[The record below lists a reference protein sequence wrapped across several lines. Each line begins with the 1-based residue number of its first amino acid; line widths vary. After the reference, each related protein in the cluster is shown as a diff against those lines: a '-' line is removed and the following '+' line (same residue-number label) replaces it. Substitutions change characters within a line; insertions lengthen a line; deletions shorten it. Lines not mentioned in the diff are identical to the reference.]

1 MCNDHIAFAIVT
13 NRNQRSHPSMENRTH
28 IVPLGSVETI
38 LSHFHHRME
47 DNHRVCV
54 ENKKDNEIKNAP
66 GHIMKYTYA
75 GMDR

>member
-1 MCNDHIAFAIVT
+1 
-13 NRNQRSHPSMENRTH
+13 
-28 IVPLGSVETI
+28 
-38 LSHFHHRME
+38 ME